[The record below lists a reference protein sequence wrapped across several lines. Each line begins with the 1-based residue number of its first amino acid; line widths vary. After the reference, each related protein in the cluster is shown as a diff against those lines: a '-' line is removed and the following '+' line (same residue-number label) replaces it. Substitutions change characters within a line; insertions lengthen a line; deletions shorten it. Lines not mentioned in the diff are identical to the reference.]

1 MNPNEYLR
9 MSIHEPAKVQPT
21 RSLGVFYRTP
31 LETIVRIVSTFLSGI
46 PAVAESRDAIVKEE
60 CERAIKEGKILLVR
74 KEANILTFVVELPNA
89 KIDASPGPSS

>member
-9 MSIHEPAKVQPT
+9 MTIHEPAKVQPI
-21 RSLGVFYRTP
+21 RSLGVFYRNP
-31 LETIVRIVSTFLSGI
+31 IETITRTVIAFLSGV
-46 PAVAESRDAIVKEE
+46 PTVAESRDAIVKEE